1 MTSLLTKRKILSIL
15 MILFGAGRLSAQ
27 QFIQYLLP
35 DSARYVIQ
43 HAKSEQE
50 RFQGY
55 YGLDR
60 Y

>member
-50 RFQGY
+50 RFQG
-55 YGLDR
+55 
-60 Y
+60 